1 MGCRI
6 LIVLDTHAWVWWAT
20 DAPQLS
26 DTAREHIEAAPR
38 LGVSPMSCWEV
49 ASLVRRGRLGLTAP
63 VGPWIAAALSRDRVE
78 LLPLSPATAIFA
90 GSLAEPFPG
99 DPADRLIYATALTQE
114 AQLVTKDARIRD
126 FDPDRTVW

>member
-1 MGCRI
+1 M
-6 LIVLDTHAWVWWAT
+6 
-20 DAPQLS
+20 
-26 DTAREHIEAAPR
+26 
-38 LGVSPMSCWEV
+38 SPMSCWEV